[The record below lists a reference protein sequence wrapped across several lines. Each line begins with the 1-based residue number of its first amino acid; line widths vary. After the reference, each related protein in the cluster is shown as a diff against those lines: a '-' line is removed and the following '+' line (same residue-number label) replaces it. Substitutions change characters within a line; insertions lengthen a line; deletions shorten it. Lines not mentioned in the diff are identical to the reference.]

1 MSYVYKNGSK
11 YHYKRRIPHTTLF
24 YSFPISSNKKK
35 SEQIARYFTKIT
47 KVFFRHLKDSKMAQW
62 DWEKVAKALDEYQKK
77 ALEEDSEIEKLRHF
91 ALAKLF
97 PTTKEIFGQQET
109 LPGGHPDVID
119 KALEA
124 YEYLGLS
131 YAEDRKPLIDVH
143 GKALVSRA
151 TQQIKTLYQE
161 FRNDKVN
168 TKYLYDFLT
177 ALFKT
182 EGEILK
188 IDKERTVRRFSREN
202 NFHSTLHSSPVQL
215 PSKSRTYT
223 EELTQNTI
231 SLKEAIDKYLFVECN
246 YKKEDLRNSK
256 SIATKAN
263 KIMVLIQDVFV
274 EQSKTNIVEFD
285 ESVLKRICEV
295 VHYVRMD
302 KTGKGF
308 LEVYNA
314 QIKEIES
321 AKASKREPN
330 LKQIRS
336 ADTVDKNLDI
346 MNRFLDF
353 LFDRE
358 YISPQQK
365 KDYTKIVVN
374 AKNDIPKLV
383 KKGLLQDTKT
393 VEAFKNAMLKDI
405 FSKES
410 EYYKVLFECLSSK
423 KRYTKPSGERLS
435 TLSYWT
441 KFYVPII
448 LLFTGARV
456 SEIVQIKTEDFVI
469 DENNIAKI
477 YIRDGKTTNAKRII
491 VINDFIVNEL
501 RFKTF
506 FEIAQQQKREYLF
519 EQERE
524 DLVGN
529 TFNDA
534 IKTIIAK
541 HYSKDDEFYNTRYSL
556 HSLRHN
562 FATYLSSVGGVT
574 ENLAK
579 KIQGHAVD
587 DINAHY
593 LSSSVE
599 HQDMIQKE
607 KFHLYKQID
616 FTDFQA
622 LVLHLEKSFN

>member
-11 YHYKRRIPHTTLF
+11 YHYKRRIPHTSLF
-24 YSFPISSNKKK
+24 YSFPISTNKKK

-47 KVFFRHLKDSKMAQW
+47 KVFFSQLKDGKMAQW
-62 DWEKVAKALDEYQKK
+62 DWDKIAKALEEYQKK
-77 ALEEDSEIEKLRHF
+77 ALEEDSEIEKSRHF

-97 PTTKEIFGQQET
+97 PTTKEIFGQQEI

-124 YEYLGLS
+124 YKFLGLS
-131 YAEDRKPLIDVH
+131 YADDRKPLIDAQ

-151 TQQIKTLYQE
+151 TPQIKALYQE
-161 FRNDKVN
+161 FRNDKGN
-168 TKYLYDFLT
+168 LKNIYDFLT

-188 IDKERTVRRFSREN
+188 IDKERTVKRFSQEN
-202 NFHSTLHSSPVQL
+202 SFNSTLHPSFTQLSSQN
-215 PSKSRTYT
+215 KTYT

-231 SLKEAIDKYLFVECN
+231 SVKEATDKYLFTKCY
-246 YKKEDLRNSK
+246 YKEEELQDSK
-256 SIATKAN
+256 SMATKAN
-263 KIMVLIQDVFV
+263 KIMVLIQDVFA
-274 EQSKTNIVEFD
+274 EQSKKNIVEFD
-285 ESVLKRICEV
+285 SAILNRIVEV
-295 VHYVRMD
+295 IHYVRMN

-346 MNRFLDF
+346 LNRFLDF
-353 LFDRE
+353 LFDYE

-365 KDYTKIVVN
+365 KEFTQTVVN
-374 AKNDIPKLV
+374 AKNYISKLV
-383 KKGLLQDTKT
+383 NKDLLTGVKT
-393 VEAFKNAMLKDI
+393 AEAFKNAMLKDI

-441 KFYVPII
+441 KFYVPIL

-456 SEIVQIKTEDFVI
+456 SEIVKIETKDFVI

-477 YIRDGKTTNAKRII
+477 YIKKGKTVNAKRII

-501 RFKTF
+501 RFKAF
-506 FEIAQQQKREYLF
+506 SEIAQQQKREYLF

-541 HYSKDDEFYNTRYSL
+541 HYSKDDEFYNARYSL

-579 KIQGHAVD
+579 KIQGHAIE

-593 LSSSVE
+593 LSLSVE

-616 FTDFQA
+616 FRDFKA
-622 LVLHLEKSFN
+622 LVLKLEVSFN